1 MTNDSQPGTGR
12 PADDDRDIPIAR
24 QPPLAGVRIVA
35 VEQYGAGPFGTLY
48 LADLGAEVVKIE
60 DPSVGG
66 DVSRYIPPG
75 RVGTDSLF
83 FEAFNRGKR
92 SLALDLKTDGGRAV
106 FERLVSSA
114 DAVFSNLRGDQAD
127 RLGLTYEVLGQINP
141 RIVCVAL
148 TGYGRDGA
156 AARLPGYDALIQA
169 EAGWASLT
177 GAPDGPPTK
186 SALSLADY
194 ICGLTAALGLMV
206 ALYDAR
212 RTGLG
217 RDVDTN
223 LYDSALAMLSYP
235 ATWFLSSGFVTQR
248 HEMSAHP
255 SVVPFQFFATADG
268 HIAIASPKE
277 KFFRSLVAGM
287 DLPELSADPRF
298 ADFESRG
305 RHRDELLEILSARFA
320 QRPTAV
326 WLERLRGLVP
336 IAPVRS
342 LEEALDIDE
351 LRQRSMLAEYDHP
364 AFGAVRSVGLPLTMG
379 GFEPTYVAGP
389 GLGADGDAILRELGY
404 DDREVADLRAAGAFG
419 SESRPSERD
428 AIEPA

>member
-1 MTNDSQPGTGR
+1 MPIDPSPEPPTRPVAGPDPR
-12 PADDDRDIPIAR
+12 PA
-24 QPPLAGVRIVA
+24 PLAGVRIVA

-48 LADLGAEVVKIE
+48 LADLGADIVKIE
-60 DPSVGG
+60 DPAVGG

-92 SLALDLKTDGGRAV
+92 SLALDLKTRSGRAV
-106 FERLVSSA
+106 FERLVTNA

-141 RIVCVAL
+141 AIVCVAL
-148 TGYGRDGA
+148 TGYGRHGA

-177 GAPDGPPTK
+177 GAPDDPPTK
-186 SALSLADY
+186 SGLSLADY
-194 ICGLTAALGLMV
+194 ICGLTAALGLVV
-206 ALYDAR
+206 ALLDAR

-235 ATWFLSSGFVTQR
+235 ATWFLSSGFVTER
-248 HEMSAHP
+248 HPMSAHP

-287 DLPELSADPRF
+287 DLPSVATDARF

-305 RHRDELLEILSARFA
+305 RHRDELIEILSRRFA
-320 QRPTAV
+320 ELPTAV
-326 WLERLRGLVP
+326 WLERLRGVVP

-342 LEEALDIDE
+342 LEEALDVDE

-364 AFGAVRSVGLPLTMG
+364 AFGTVRSVGLPLTLG
-379 GFEPTYVAGP
+379 GFEPVYTAGP
-389 GLGADGDAILRELGY
+389 ALDADGDAILRELGY
-404 DDREVADLRAAGAFG
+404 DETEIDGLRSNGAFG
-419 SESRPSERD
+419 SRAPGAD
-428 AIEPA
+428 PGQGIEPA